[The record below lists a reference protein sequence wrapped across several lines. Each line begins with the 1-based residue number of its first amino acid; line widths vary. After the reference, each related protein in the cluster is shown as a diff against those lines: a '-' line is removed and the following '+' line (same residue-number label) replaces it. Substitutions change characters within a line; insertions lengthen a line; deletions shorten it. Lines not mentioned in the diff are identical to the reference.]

1 MEETMDYSSRKLRVK
16 RLTQAVSI
24 ALVSIATSNAAHAQQ
39 AAPDAGTTADG
50 APIQKVQVVATRASQ
65 QSGIERKKN
74 AATAMDSIVAE
85 DVGSLPDRNV
95 GEAISRMAGIV
106 LDRGD
111 YGEGVTVSVRGNGA
125 DLTRVELDG
134 QSVQSA
140 GGTDAGATGG
150 ANSRGTEFRQLSA
163 DLIKSVDVV
172 KGSTADMTEGAL
184 GGGIVIKTRTGL
196 DFKKPFASLRLGGS
210 QNSLDKKWKPDAN
223 LILANK
229 YLDGRLG
236 LMVNASHSTLNN
248 EAHSMQV
255 SQTAQQGYYRLL
267 DFDGSP
273 EKTYTFLPSTVN
285 GNDLTATTP
294 IVRTPLGGNNF
305 LNSESPLSLITK
317 SAGAKTKAECA
328 ALFPNF
334 SAAQL
339 AQIPQ
344 GSRAAALT
352 QRGNELLTCLNQW
365 NDYTPS
371 NVRYFMKK
379 EHDRKDN
386 LDLRAD
392 FKVTD
397 RLTVYAKGS
406 FNRRETRIEQMT
418 YQLGL
423 VKNPNQLPNP
433 LITPGYTGTVVSDDT
448 VNGVRTAAPGSGFY
462 TYNAPYTYS
471 TRSNNYPFMGAVTN
485 VDPASVLVDASHHLT
500 RFTVSD
506 GQAIP
511 DQTLEFAR
519 TVSRYLQTGGTYRN
533 NGLTAEFFF
542 ADAQSDFRRVQQRMS
557 YTLNTG
563 PTTFELDPSGLWGF
577 QFPAGVNQADPA
589 GYAALFPRTV
599 GGAALGNTNTVFRP
613 NYTAAQQPLRTT
625 AAGILWLPQIRET
638 GERTAKL
645 DVTYMTP
652 ESIPFFKRIKAG
664 FNLRDNFSNSWEGG
678 AGDKMV
684 KAPIGTYGQAGYVPG
699 VYLPQARVDN
709 RFEGCQNTPG
719 SLAAGGDACRY
730 GFSPSPDPRNGRDT
744 TLVLTQQDFQN
755 LIARTLT
762 KPATGT
768 SYFNGANGR
777 PGILPQNWTGI
788 DIAKAVELT
797 NFANRNWDCVQTCTA
812 TDGKVYDQP
821 VNKLEERID
830 AFYLM
835 TDFGLDHVPF
845 TSRALPFGLEFDGN
859 VGVRYV
865 RSRVHGT
872 GTMTFQSYSKTAAY
886 DPDDPTNSAGYVQSS
901 IVQNTAVDAET
912 TDVLP
917 SLNLATWLR
926 PDELVLRYSV
936 AKTVARPPIQQLL
949 PASTCIYD
957 ERAADLDSDGT
968 QRCNGVIGNP
978 ALQARKNVNQNVSL
992 EWYPNRDTMFSLAY
1006 FNQKGKVGQFITE
1019 GVSGGQLFAGSDLVD
1034 PQTGVKLSDLPFNYS
1049 TYVNGPVS
1057 TRNGAEFSTKTA
1069 FTFLPGLLG
1078 FTGFDANYT
1087 KVKSKHVTASIVD
1100 LLTGTPLPP
1109 ARESESQY
1117 NIALWYDDG
1126 KLSARVALQG
1136 AAAWFTCISPC
1147 GQTPRELIN
1156 YPAQGVNV
1164 NASTPIIYSPGSPN
1178 FKDATRFVD
1187 AKIAYRWRPDVE
1199 FFLEG
1204 RNIGNATTSNSQ
1216 GPYAPLSNGVPNLL
1230 DYAYAGRRIMFGVSF
1245 RTL

>member
-1 MEETMDYSSRKLRVK
+1 M
-16 RLTQAVSI
+16 
-24 ALVSIATSNAAHAQQ
+24 AQQ
-39 AAPDAGTTADG
+39 SPAGSSAAAENGP
-50 APIQKVQVVATRASQ
+50 VHRVEVVATRASQ

-150 ANSRGTEFRQLSA
+150 PNSRGTEFRQLSA

-236 LMVNASHSTLNN
+236 LMLNASHSTLNN

-273 EKTYTFLPSTVN
+273 EKTYAFLPSTVAS
-285 GNDLTATTP
+285 DDMTATTP
-294 IVRTPLGGNNF
+294 ILRTPMGGSNF
-305 LNSESPLSLITK
+305 LNSESPLSLVTK
-317 SAGAKTKAECA
+317 SAGAQTKQDCHN
-328 ALFPNF
+328 LFPDL
-334 SAAQL
+334 SPAQL
-339 AQIPQ
+339 ALIPTNSQ
-344 GSRAAALT
+344 GPARA

-371 NVRYFMKK
+371 NVRYFIKK

-386 LDLRAD
+386 LDLRGD
-392 FKVTD
+392 FKVNN

-433 LITPGYTGTVVSDDT
+433 LITPGYTGVVFADD
-448 VNGVRTAAPGSGFY
+448 AANNIRNAVPGSGFFQY
-462 TYNAPYTYS
+462 PGGYS
-471 TRSNNYPFMGAVTN
+471 TRSNNYPIQGAVTN
-485 VDPASVLVDASHHLT
+485 IDPASVLVDSSHHLT

-519 TVSRYLQTGGTYRN
+519 TISRYLQTGGTYRN

-542 ADAQSDFRRVQQRMS
+542 ADARSDFRRVQQRMS

-563 PTTFELDPSGLWGF
+563 PTTFQLDPSGLWGF
-577 QFPAGVNQADPA
+577 DFPAGVNQADPP

-599 GGAALGNTNTVFRP
+599 GEAKLGNTNTIYRP
-613 NYTAAQQPLRTT
+613 NYPATVQPLRTT
-625 AAGILWLPQIRET
+625 ATGILWLPQIRET

-652 ESIPFFKRIKAG
+652 DSIPFFKRIKAG
-664 FNLRDNFSNSWEGG
+664 FNLRDSYSNSWEGG
-678 AGDKMV
+678 AGDRTV
-684 KAPIGTYGQAGYVPG
+684 RAAQGTYGTPGYVPG
-699 VYLPQARVDN
+699 IYLPQARVDN
-709 RFEGCQNTPG
+709 RFEGCQNTAA
-719 SLAAGGDACRY
+719 SLAPGGDACQY
-730 GFSPSPDPRNGRDT
+730 GMNPPGDPRSGRDG
-744 TLVLTQQDFQN
+744 TLVLTPQEFQN
-755 LIARTLT
+755 IIAQTLT

-768 SYFNGANGR
+768 SFFHGAKDR
-777 PGILPQNWTGI
+777 PAILPQNWMGI
-788 DIAKAVELT
+788 DIARAVELT
-797 NFANRNWDCVQTCTA
+797 NFANRNWDCVKTCTA
-812 TDGKVYDQP
+812 TDGKVYEQP
-821 VNKLEERID
+821 VNKLKERID

-845 TSRALPFGLEFDGN
+845 TDRELPFGLELDGN

-865 RSRVHGT
+865 RSRVNGT
-872 GTMTFQSYSKTAAY
+872 GTMTFTSYSKTALY
-886 DPDDPTNSAGYVQSS
+886 DPEDPSNSAGYVQSS
-901 IVQNTAVDAET
+901 IVQNTSVDAST

-957 ERAADLDSDGT
+957 ERAADLDADGT
-968 QRCNGVIGNP
+968 QRCNGTIGNP
-978 ALQARKNVNQNVSL
+978 ALKARKNVNQNLSL
-992 EWYPNRDTMFSLAY
+992 EYYPNRDTMFSLAY
-1006 FNQKGKVGQFITE
+1006 FTQKGKVGQFITE

-1034 PQTGVKLSDLPFNYS
+1034 PQTGVKLSDLPFSYS

-1057 TRNGAEFSTKTA
+1057 TRKGAEFSTKTA
-1069 FTFLPGLLG
+1069 FTFLPGFLAN
-1078 FTGFDANYT
+1078 TGFDANYT
-1087 KVKSKHVTASIVD
+1087 KVKSKHVNAAIVD

-1117 NIALWYDDG
+1117 NVALWYDDG
-1126 KLSARVALQG
+1126 RLSARVALQG

-1164 NASTPIIYSPGSPN
+1164 NNSTPKIYSPGSPN
-1178 FKDATRFVD
+1178 FKDATRFID
-1187 AKIAYRWRPDVE
+1187 AKIGWKWRPDVE

-1216 GPYAPLSNGVPNLL
+1216 AHYAPLGDGVPNLL
-1230 DYAYAGRRIMFGVSF
+1230 DYAYAGRRIMVGVSF

>member
-1 MEETMDYSSRKLRVK
+1 MNRHTSRHFEVK
-16 RLTQAVSI
+16 RLTRAVSL
-24 ALVSIATSNAAHAQQ
+24 ALVSLVASQAALAQQ
-39 AAPDAGTTADG
+39 ASSPAADSGTAADNG
-50 APIQKVQVVATRASQ
+50 PVHRVEVVATRASQ

-140 GGTDAGATGG
+140 GGTDAGGSGG

-210 QNSLDKKWKPDAN
+210 HNSLDKKWKPDAN

-236 LMVNASHSTLNN
+236 LMLNASHSTLNN

-267 DFDGSP
+267 DFDNSP
-273 EKTYTFLPSTVN
+273 DKTYSFLPGTVAS
-285 GNDLTATTP
+285 DDSTATTP
-294 IVRTPLGGNNF
+294 ILRTPMGGTNF

-317 SAGAKTKAECA
+317 SAGAQTKQDCHN
-328 ALFPNF
+328 LFPDL

-339 AQIPQ
+339 ALIPTNGQ
-344 GSRAAALT
+344 GPARA

-371 NVRYFMKK
+371 NVRYFIKK

-392 FKVTD
+392 FKVNSK
-397 RLTVYAKGS
+397 LTVYAKGS

-433 LITPGYTGTVVSDDT
+433 LVTPGYTGTVFADDN
-448 VNGVRTAAPGSGFY
+448 VNNVRGVAPGSGFHLY
-462 TYNAPYTYS
+462 PNGYS
-471 TRSNNYPFMGAVTN
+471 TRSNNYPIRGAVTN
-485 VDPASVLVDASHHLT
+485 IDPASVLVDPSHHLT

-519 TVSRYLQTGGTYRN
+519 TVSRYLQTGGTYRS
-533 NGLTAEFFF
+533 NGLTAEFFL
-542 ADAQSDFRRVQQRMS
+542 ADARSDFRRVQQRMS

-577 QFPAGVNQADPA
+577 QFPSGVNQADPA

-599 GGAALGNTNTVFRP
+599 GDARLGNTNTIFRP
-613 NYTAAQQPLRTT
+613 NYPAAVQPLRTMAT
-625 AAGILWLPQIRET
+625 GILWLPQIRET
-638 GERTAKL
+638 GERTARL

-652 ESIPFFKRIKAG
+652 ESIPFFKRLKAG
-664 FNLRDNFSNSWEGG
+664 FNLRDSYSNSWEGG
-678 AGDKMV
+678 AGDRTV
-684 KAPIGTYGQAGYVPG
+684 RAAQGTYGTAGYVPG
-699 VYLPQARVDN
+699 IYLPQARVDN
-709 RFEGCQNTPG
+709 RFEGCQNTAA
-719 SLAAGGDACRY
+719 SLAPGGDACQY
-730 GFSPSPDPRNGRDT
+730 GMNPPGDPRSGRDG
-744 TLVLTQQDFQN
+744 TLVLTPQEFQN
-755 LIARTLT
+755 IIAQTLT

-768 SYFNGANGR
+768 SFFHGARDR
-777 PGILPQNWTGI
+777 PSILPQNWMGI
-788 DIAKAVELT
+788 DIANAVKLT
-797 NFANRNWDCVQTCTA
+797 NFANRNWDCVKTCTA
-812 TDGKVYDQP
+812 TDGKVYEQP
-821 VNKLEERID
+821 VNKLKERID

-835 TDFGLDHVPF
+835 TDFGLDQVPY
-845 TSRALPFGLEFDGN
+845 TGRELPFGLELDGN

-865 RSRVHGT
+865 RSRVNGT
-872 GTMTFQSYSKTAAY
+872 GTMTFTSYSKTALY
-886 DPDDPTNSAGYVQSS
+886 DAEDPENSAGYVQSS
-901 IVQNTAVDAET
+901 IVQNTSVDAET

-957 ERAADLDSDGT
+957 ERAVDLDSDGT
-968 QRCNGVIGNP
+968 QRCNGTIGNP
-978 ALQARKNVNQNVSL
+978 ALKARKNVNQNLSL
-992 EWYPNRDTMFSLAY
+992 EYYPNRDTMFSLAY
-1006 FNQKGKVGQFITE
+1006 FTQKGKVGQFITE

-1034 PQTGVKLSDLPFNYS
+1034 PQTGVKLSDLPFNYA

-1057 TRNGAEFSTKTA
+1057 TRKGAEFSTKTA
-1069 FTFLPGLLG
+1069 FTFLPGFLSN
-1078 FTGFDANYT
+1078 TGFDANYT
-1087 KVKSKHVTASIVD
+1087 KVKSKHVNAAIVD
-1100 LLTGTPLPP
+1100 LLTGTALPP

-1117 NIALWYDDG
+1117 NVALWYDDG
-1126 KLSARVALQG
+1126 RLSARVALQG

-1147 GQTPRELIN
+1147 TQTPRELIN
-1156 YPAQGVNV
+1156 YPAQGVIAN
-1164 NASTPIIYSPGSPN
+1164 NSTPKIYSPGSPN
-1178 FKDATRFVD
+1178 FKDATRFID
-1187 AKIAYRWRPDVE
+1187 AKIGWKWRPDVE
-1199 FFLEG
+1199 FFIEG

-1216 GPYAPLSNGVPNLL
+1216 AQYAPLSDGVPNLL
-1230 DYAYAGRRIMFGVSF
+1230 DYAYAGRRIMVGVSF